1 MRKRAILGAWRRI
14 GSVTVVLLLLGLLG
28 TSLHL
33 AHPQEQ
39 GEASG
44 EEPAQPS
51 SPLIGV
57 TSSSQNPLQIAILHW
72 YDANLTTQFTT
83 ATGPMGVAFDGA
95 NIWVSNDGSNN
106 VTKLLASTGAT
117 LGTFASSGT
126 FPAGVVFDGTN
137 IWVTNN
143 LSANVTK
150 MSHTGTVLGTFSVGT
165 NPAGIAFDGTNIWT
179 ANFGSNNVT
188 KLSTSGT
195 VLGTFAAG
203 SGPSG
208 IAYDGANIWV
218 TDFGTT
224 FNGNTVT
231 KLKASTGATLNT
243 FTVGKEPAGVAFDG
257 ASIWVANFGGT
268 TVSKL

>member
-106 VTKLLASTGAT
+106 VTKLLASTGA
-117 LGTFASSGT
+117 
-126 FPAGVVFDGTN
+126 
-137 IWVTNN
+137 
-143 LSANVTK
+143 
-150 MSHTGTVLGTFSVGT
+150 VLGTFTVGT
-165 NPAGIAFDGTNIWT
+165 NPI
-179 ANFGSNNVT
+179 
-188 KLSTSGT
+188 
-195 VLGTFAAG
+195 
-203 SGPSG
+203 
-208 IAYDGANIWV
+208 
-218 TDFGTT
+218 
-224 FNGNTVT
+224 
-231 KLKASTGATLNT
+231 
-243 FTVGKEPAGVAFDG
+243 GVAFDG
-257 ASIWVANFGGT
+257 ANLWVANLNSKNVTKLLASTGAVLGT
-268 TVSKL
+268 FTVGTQPNALAFDGVTT